1 MAEVS
6 APGRKIKQ
14 VHGCIMYVLLL
25 LLSLPLLLTGGGR
38 QRGFMSFFHGGY
50 QLLLALISI
59 LRPQLCRERLFE
71 AKGDPVP
78 PKRRGEA
85 DDSAAL
91 RDRIQ

>member
-1 MAEVS
+1 MFQ
-6 APGRKIKQ
+6 GRVRAQ
-14 VHGCIMYVLLL
+14 GFYVN
-25 LLSLPLLLTGGGR
+25 
-38 QRGFMSFFHGGY
+38 FYGGY
-50 QLLLALISI
+50 ELLLALISI

-71 AKGDPVP
+71 AEGDPVP

>member
-14 VHGCIMYVLLL
+14 VHGCIVYVLLF
-25 LLSLPLLLTGGGR
+25 LSPPPFDR
-38 QRGFMSFFHGGY
+38 RWQAEGFYVNFHGGY

-71 AKGDPVP
+71 AKGDPIP

>member
-1 MAEVS
+1 MFFSSFCPCPSFDRRWQAE
-6 APGRKIKQ
+6 GF
-14 VHGCIMYVLLL
+14 YVN
-25 LLSLPLLLTGGGR
+25 
-38 QRGFMSFFHGGY
+38 FHGSY

-59 LRPQLCRERLFE
+59 LWPQLCRERLFE
-71 AKGDPVP
+71 AKGDPVS

>member
-1 MAEVS
+1 MDHACSSPLSVLAPPFERRWQAEGFCVS
-6 APGRKIKQ
+6 
-14 VHGCIMYVLLL
+14 
-25 LLSLPLLLTGGGR
+25 
-38 QRGFMSFFHGGY
+38 FHGGY
-50 QLLLALISI
+50 PLLLALISI